1 MQIIDRFFQID
12 DRARKRIVQ
21 RERVLCDC
29 AGIAHLQRLEHVF
42 DKSGTAETADPAT
55 AKYDQKYRV
64 SVLFFFRIIYVHK
77 KLRIV
82 AIGNIGAF
90 IGKSVFIHMSKIKG
104 KKAFQFFGHNNV
116 GSFHDRSS
124 CNNRQNNCTINK
136 EYSIILKQSNRI
148 VFKIMLYFIEAEKRI
163 AKLCRALKK
172 WKFFRRDITKC
183 VIANTNYNIAIWT

>member
-1 MQIIDRFFQID
+1 MQIIDRFFQIN

-64 SVLFFFRIIYVHK
+64 GVLFFFRIIYVQK

-90 IGKSVFIHMSKIKG
+90 IGKSVFLHMSKIKG
-104 KKAFQFFGHNNV
+104 KKAFQFFSHNNV

-148 VFKIMLYFIEAEKRI
+148 VFKIMLYFIEAAKRI
-163 AKLCRALKK
+163 ANLFLIFKNRKS
-172 WKFFRRDITKC
+172 FQMR
-183 VIANTNYNIAIWT
+183 